1 MGACPVQ
8 PEEGPSACCTPSP
21 AEGAPPWRLV
31 VGRAGERP
39 GDLAVGRRGRR
50 GLSRWAGQLERLL
63 SHWNTPTGRDRLAQA
78 AVLVGSHWPRDS
90 GLPVPAGPHLTSLRV
105 SSPSQARPELGGF
118 RAQHLFSGPYLSQLR
133 NASGKC
139 PQEASFAA
147 SEVAGKVILLLWPGL
162 GRPGWAVAFLSWY
175 LGSGMC
181 PRALS
186 GYKEGAGPPGQ
197 GSGYR
202 RQDSARQ
209 CVDEGVT
216 GRPGGPVG
224 GVWFAVGHGR
234 KMRAGWVGALVTHLC
249 LPPGL
254 S

>member
-1 MGACPVQ
+1 M
-8 PEEGPSACCTPSP
+8 
-21 AEGAPPWRLV
+21 
-31 VGRAGERP
+31 
-39 GDLAVGRRGRR
+39 
-50 GLSRWAGQLERLL
+50 
-63 SHWNTPTGRDRLAQA
+63 
-78 AVLVGSHWPRDS
+78 
-90 GLPVPAGPHLTSLRV
+90 PAGPPLTSLRV
-105 SSPSQARPELGGF
+105 SSPSQARPELGGS

-133 NASGKC
+133 NTSGKC

-147 SEVAGKVILLLWPGL
+147 SEVARKVILLLWPGL

-216 GRPGGPVG
+216 GQAWGARWRGVVCSGAWKENEGRLGGGPGRTPVSSTLTKLSWRENQG
-224 GVWFAVGHGR
+224 LGAVN
-234 KMRAGWVGALVTHLC
+234 
-249 LPPGL
+249 P
-254 S
+254 